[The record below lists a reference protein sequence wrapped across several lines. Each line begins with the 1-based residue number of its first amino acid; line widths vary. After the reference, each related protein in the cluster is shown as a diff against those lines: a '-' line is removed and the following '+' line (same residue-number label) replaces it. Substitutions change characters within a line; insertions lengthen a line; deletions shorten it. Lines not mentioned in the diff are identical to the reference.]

1 MAGAL
6 AERDFV
12 LKMEKAGFGT
22 VEVLH
27 REPMGVEDCAL
38 YPLFTDELLQLMR
51 ELIPAEAQD
60 AVAVA
65 IVIAAVRPPLSPAA
79 PPRTW

>member
-12 LKMEKAGFGT
+12 HKLGKAGFSGA
-22 VEVLH
+22 EVLH

-38 YPLFTDELLQLMR
+38 YPLFTDELIQLMR
-51 ELIPAEAQD
+51 ELIPAEQQH
-60 AVAVA
+60 AVA
-65 IVIAAVRPPLSPAA
+65 ISIVITAFRPPLTAD
-79 PPRTW
+79 R

>member
-12 LKMEKAGFGT
+12 KKMARAGFGA

-38 YPLFTDELLQLMR
+38 YPLFTDEVIELMR
-51 ELIPAEAQD
+51 KLIPADRQAE
-60 AVAVA
+60 VA
-65 IVIAAVRPPLSPAA
+65 ISVVVRATCPGS
-79 PPRTW
+79 

>member
-12 LKMEKAGFGT
+12 KKMERAGFGA

-38 YPLFTDELLQLMR
+38 YPLFTDELLALMR
-51 ELIPAEAQD
+51 ELIPPERHGD
-60 AVAVA
+60 VATS
-65 IVIAAVRPPLSPAA
+65 IVITGRRP
-79 PPRTW
+79 